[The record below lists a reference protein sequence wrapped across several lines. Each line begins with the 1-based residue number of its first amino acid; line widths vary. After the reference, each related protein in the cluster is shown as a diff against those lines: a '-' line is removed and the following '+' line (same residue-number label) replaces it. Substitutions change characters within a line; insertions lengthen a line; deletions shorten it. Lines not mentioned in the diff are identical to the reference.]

1 MKRYLLFLLSSTL
14 LMVFISC
21 GKKGP
26 LEPPIVR
33 IPNSVENVTLTQRGV
48 EVFLRWENPVN
59 YIDGNPLAGLSEV
72 EIWLL
77 EKEWSEIETPE
88 LIETDEELTEAVE
101 PVEPNWEKEFKKE
114 GRLLLTIT
122 KEKLPD
128 YIFDGEQENPVM
140 QFIYPL
146 EKDFLSKKYFF
157 SLRVRDIRRRKSLY
171 STPISLEA
179 KMVSHPPLN
188 IIAEVFMDKILLK
201 WDPPGENI
209 DLSTPP
215 LVAGY
220 NVFRAAEKSEA
231 VRLNP
236 ALIKGQTYEDK
247 NFNFGT
253 TYSYFVRASSNE
265 SSPYQESEDSE
276 VLEISPKDN
285 FAPAPPKGVIL
296 VIGSEILSL
305 SWDANQES
313 DLGGYRVWK
322 RAEGESEFVVLM
334 KEPIL
339 ENTFTDTSVEKNIR
353 YYYAITS
360 MDKAGNESKKSNT
373 ISEIIRDG
381 FL

>member
-1 MKRYLLFLLSSTL
+1 MKRYLLFLLSSAL
-14 LMVFISC
+14 LIFFVSC

-26 LEPPIVR
+26 LQPPIVR
-33 IPNSVENVTLTQRGV
+33 IPKRAENVVLTQRGANAL
-48 EVFLRWENPVN
+48 LRWKNPVN
-59 YIDGNPLAGLSEV
+59 YIDGNPIVGLSEV

-88 LIETDEELTEAVE
+88 LTETGE
-101 PVEPNWEKEFKKE
+101 PVEPNWEKEFKNE

-122 KEKLPD
+122 KDKLPD
-128 YIFDGEQENPVM
+128 YIFDSEQENPVM

-146 EKDFLSKKYFF
+146 EKDFLSKKYLF
-157 SLRVRDIRRRKSLY
+157 SLRVKDIRRRKSLY
-171 STPISLEA
+171 STPISFEA
-179 KMVSHPPLN
+179 KILSQPPVN
-188 IIAEVFMDKILLK
+188 FNAELFSDKILLK
-201 WDPPGENI
+201 WDPPDENI
-209 DLSTPP
+209 DRSTPP

-220 NVFRAAEKSEA
+220 NVFRAAEKSKV

-236 ALIKGQTYEDK
+236 ALIKGRTYEDK
-247 NFNFGT
+247 TFDFGT
-253 TYSYFVRASSNE
+253 TYSYFVRVSSSE

-276 VLEISPKDN
+276 VIEISPKDT
-285 FAPAPPKGVIL
+285 FAPVPPKGVVL
-296 VIGSEILSL
+296 VMGTEILSL

-322 RAEGESEFVVLM
+322 RAEGESEFTALM
-334 KEPIL
+334 KKPIL
-339 ENTFTDTSVEKNIR
+339 ENTYTDTSVEKNIR

-360 MDKAGNESKKSNT
+360 MDKAGNESRKSNT

>member
-1 MKRYLLFLLSSTL
+1 MKRYLLFLLFSIL
-14 LMVFISC
+14 FMFFIFC

-26 LEPPIVR
+26 LQTPIVR
-33 IPNSVENVTLTQRGV
+33 IPKRVENVVLTQRGAKA
-48 EVFLRWENPVN
+48 FLRWKNPVN
-59 YIDGNPLAGLSEV
+59 YIDGNPIVGLSEV

-77 EKEWSEIETPE
+77 EKDWSEIETPE
-88 LIETDEELTEAVE
+88 LIETDE
-101 PVEPNWEKEFKKE
+101 PVEINWEKEFKNE

-128 YIFDGEQENPVM
+128 YIFDVEQENPVM

-146 EKDFLSKKYFF
+146 EKDFLSKKYLF

-171 STPISLEA
+171 STPISFEA
-179 KMVSHPPLN
+179 KMLSHPPVN
-188 IIAEVFMDKILLK
+188 FIAEVFADKILLQ
-201 WDPPGENI
+201 WAPPGENI
-209 DLSTPP
+209 DQSTPP
-215 LVAGY
+215 LISGY
-220 NVFRAAEKSEA
+220 NVYRAVEKSKA

-236 ALIKGQTYEDK
+236 ALIKGRTYEDK
-247 NFNFGT
+247 TFNFGT
-253 TYSYFVRASSNE
+253 TYSYFVRVSSSE
-265 SSPYQESEDSE
+265 SFPYHESEDSE

-285 FAPAPPKGVIL
+285 FAPAPPKGVVL
-296 VIGSEILSL
+296 VMGPDILSL

-322 RAEGESEFVVLM
+322 RAEGESEFAVLM

-339 ENTFTDTSVEKNIR
+339 ENTYTDTSVEKNIR

-360 MDKAGNESKKSNT
+360 MDKAGNESQKSKT